1 MNPSR
6 FLVVIGGPT
15 ASGKTEMA
23 IRCALHFQTEVL
35 SADSRQFYREMNIG
49 TAKPTKQELSLV
61 PHHFINSLSIRDEF
75 SVGDFERNAIQLLD
89 KLFQTN
95 QVVVMTGGSGLFI
108 RAVCEGLDVFPDVP
122 EEIHD
127 EVGQLFKLGGV
138 TALQELLNQLDPD
151 YFRQVDIHN
160 PARLLRAVEVC
171 KASGKPYSSFLGHSE
186 TTRNFHSIF
195 IQLDWPR
202 DVLYRRINHRVDEM
216 MARGLEAE
224 ARELYPFRHLQAL
237 QTVGYQELFDYFEEA
252 CTLEQAVEKIKQHTR
267 NYAKRQLTWM
277 RKYGHWQPFAT
288 DQGPQILQ
296 FIQQQMNNPS
306 I

>member
-23 IRCALHFQTEVL
+23 IRCALHFQTEIL

-49 TAKPTKQELSLV
+49 TAKPTEEELALV
-61 PHHFINSLSIRDEF
+61 THHFINSLSIQDEF

-89 KLFQTN
+89 ALFQTN

-224 ARELYPFRHLQAL
+224 ARELYPFRQLQAL

-288 DQGPQILQ
+288 DQWPQILQ

>member
-1 MNPSR
+1 
-6 FLVVIGGPT
+6 
-15 ASGKTEMA
+15 MA

-49 TAKPTKQELSLV
+49 TAKPTTEELALV
-61 PHHFINSLSIRDEF
+61 RHHFIDSLSIRDEF

-89 KLFQTN
+89 ELFQTN
-95 QVVVMTGGSGLFI
+95 RVVVMTGGSGLFI
-108 RAVCEGLDVFPDVP
+108 RAICEGLDVFPDVP

-127 EVGQLFKLGGV
+127 EVGQLFKMGGI

-160 PARLLRAVEVC
+160 PARLLRAIEIC

-186 TTRNFHSIF
+186 ITRNFHSIF

-202 DVLYRRINHRVDEM
+202 DALYRRINQRVDEM

-288 DQGPQILQ
+288 NQWPQILQ
-296 FIQQQMNNPS
+296 FIQEQMNNPS